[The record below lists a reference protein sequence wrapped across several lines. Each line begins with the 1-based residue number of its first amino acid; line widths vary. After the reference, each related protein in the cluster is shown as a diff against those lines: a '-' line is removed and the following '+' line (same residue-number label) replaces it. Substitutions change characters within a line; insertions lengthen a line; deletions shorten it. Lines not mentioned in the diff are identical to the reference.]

1 MGLNISGANRWTTLT
16 LIIFWEIETR
26 SRRWCVDFIGKK
38 HKAVIVW
45 EKALHIFPKWWS
57 DEPDVRFWQELDL
70 VVDDAVYFSYSL
82 EYFLAV
88 HNSSIGDLVP
98 CLVLCLLCLTPLTI
112 RVFTTLQSEPR
123 DLWPLRHLIS
133 VMRRHDLSTFFVD
146 FF

>member
-1 MGLNISGANRWTTLT
+1 MKLGAEDDVLISSARN
-16 LIIFWEIETR
+16 TR
-26 SRRWCVDFIGKK
+26 LLLFGKRLY
-38 HKAVIVW
+38 IS
-45 EKALHIFPKWWS
+45 FQS

-112 RVFTTLQSEPR
+112 RVFTTLQSDPR
-123 DLWPLRHLIS
+123 DL
-133 VMRRHDLSTFFVD
+133 
-146 FF
+146 